1 MATKVK
7 RDRDY
12 RPVDS
17 GVAELAGKGESE
29 LVEFWKRRFEMLAA
43 IPVESARVGALTPQI
58 REVARQD
65 DAERRRLT
73 KARLQAFTQLTGD
86 QQGRIRAARRGAF
99 EVDRDLMTDDEKLIS
114 ELARDVPGGGA
125 YLQT

>member
-17 GVAELAGKGESE
+17 GVAELVGKSESE

-65 DAERRRLT
+65 DTERARLM
-73 KARLQAFTQLTGD
+73 KARLQAFAQLTGD

-99 EVDRDLMTDDEKLIS
+99 EVDRELMSDDEKLIA
-114 ELARDVPGGGA
+114 ELARDVPGGNA

>member
-1 MATKVK
+1 MATKAK
-7 RDRDY
+7 LDRDY

-17 GVAELAGKGESE
+17 GVAELAGKSDAE

-58 REVARQD
+58 REVTRLSD
-65 DAERRRLT
+65 GERRRVT
-73 KARLQAFTQLTGD
+73 TARLQAFAQLTGD

-99 EVDRDLMTDDEKLIS
+99 TVDPEMMEGDERLIA
-114 ELARDVPGGGA
+114 ELARDIPGGGA